1 MKKVTLI
8 IFLLLITISG
18 YSQTKNFI
26 DQPYLETNAS
36 VDTLVVPDK
45 IYLSILI
52 TEKDTKGKIAVEELE
67 QKMNIKLKSLGIDT
81 KEQLF
86 LSDAASNFK
95 RYFLKKKDVLKNKA
109 YTLIVYDA
117 LTAGKV
123 IVGLESIEISNINLI
138 KTEFSKIEEL
148 KLELKQKAIIKA
160 KTQAEMLLKPLNQK
174 LGRAI
179 HISDLSNYNNNQYL
193 ARNKGYELNE
203 FVVNGSIN
211 QPIDIEFQKI
221 KIQSTIG
228 IKFSIE

>member
-8 IFLLLITISG
+8 ISLLLITISG

-26 DQPYLETNAS
+26 DQSYLETNATI
-36 VDTLVVPDK
+36 DTLVVPDK

-67 QKMNIKLKSLGIDT
+67 QKMNVKLKSLGIDT
-81 KEQLF
+81 KKQLF

-138 KTEFSKIEEL
+138 KTEFSKIEAL

-160 KTQAEMLLKPLNQK
+160 KTQAETLLKPLNQK

-179 HISDLSNYNNNQYL
+179 HISDFSSNYNTL
-193 ARNKGYELNE
+193 EGRVSG
-203 FVVNGSIN
+203 IN
-211 QPIDIEFQKI
+211 IKYKAESDFETPIDIEFQKI
-221 KIQSTIG
+221 KIQSTIS